1 MNSTEMNFIEM
12 LKTREPGAISQLYDR
27 YAPALYGSIF
37 RIVKS
42 HTTAERILE
51 HTFLRIIEDIDLLT
65 SSAALFT
72 TMHGIARASACEN
85 VLLNTL
91 NNRETS
97 IPPDDQINAV
107 NYTELMEGMGYEC
120 GEVVRHLYLEGHSL
134 THTSQALAMSAD
146 KVKTQLRSGFAHI
159 HRKINGS
166 QKNVLGAVIISQPL
180 NN

>member
-1 MNSTEMNFIEM
+1 MNSTGRNFIEI
-12 LKTREPGAISQLYDR
+12 LKTREPGTISQLYDC

-42 HTTAERILE
+42 HTAAEQILE
-51 HTFLRIIEDIDLLT
+51 HTFLRTIEDIDQLT
-65 SSAALFT
+65 NSAVLFT

-91 NNRETS
+91 NNREISTH
-97 IPPDDQINAV
+97 PDDQINAV
-107 NYTELMEGMGYEC
+107 SYTELMEGMEYQC

-134 THTSQALAMSAD
+134 THTSQTLAISAD
-146 KVKTQLRSGFAHI
+146 KVKTQLRSGLAHI

-166 QKNVLGAVIISQPL
+166 QNVLGATVITSPL
-180 NN
+180 IQF